1 MRDSV
6 VRAAGLAGTFLYGAV
21 IAWLYVA
28 QPQTVAEVTGGLT
41 STVGAYRIDQQAF
54 DDGLGFFRREQFD
67 EARAALARADPADA
81 TRERSSTSPTPST
94 GRAGDAFTTTTCCSN
109 SGLAAVDRAIA
120 LAPDHRLVV
129 DDAATWHAHRRR
141 VARRAAARADARRF
155 GLQPAPP
162 HQAKTM
168 TPLREAFALPCLFLT
183 VALLGGL
190 RLGADVRL
198 VPPALIALVL
208 AALLLGALIRSSV
221 FAPERLLNQ
230 RRSGL
235 ENTSGGTPCLALF
248 AASAQVFN
256 LLTPDA
262 GLLHVL
268 VSVFFL
274 VQLLTTLTAVRD
286 RIAMLRS
293 LAVLLGC
300 AFVLRFIAL
309 ESLYAP
315 GRAVIK
321 RVMTALMEGI
331 TLGALDYLPTGTAN
345 RYVAFL
351 CLALYLV
358 GLVLLPTMPTIPAIP
373 TSDRDFG
380 GGVMV
385 SIGEPAEPDELH
397 RHLPALRGE

>member
-1 MRDSV
+1 
-6 VRAAGLAGTFLYGAV
+6 
-21 IAWLYVA
+21 
-28 QPQTVAEVTGGLT
+28 
-41 STVGAYRIDQQAF
+41 
-54 DDGLGFFRREQFD
+54 
-67 EARAALARADPADA
+67 
-81 TRERSSTSPTPST
+81 
-94 GRAGDAFTTTTCCSN
+94 
-109 SGLAAVDRAIA
+109 
-120 LAPDHRLVV
+120 
-129 DDAATWHAHRRR
+129 
-141 VARRAAARADARRF
+141 
-155 GLQPAPP
+155 
-162 HQAKTM
+162 M
-168 TPLREAFALPCLFLT
+168 TPLREAFVLPCLFLT

-208 AALLLGALIRSSV
+208 AALLLGALIRSRV

-235 ENTSGGTPCLALF
+235 ENTCGGILLLAVF

-286 RIAMLRS
+286 RVAMLRS

-315 GRAVIK
+315 GRGVIK

-331 TLGALDYLPTGTAN
+331 TLGALDYLPTGTATG
-345 RYVAFL
+345 YVAFL

-358 GLVLLPTMPTIPAIP
+358 GLVLLPTMPTRPA
-373 TSDRDFG
+373 SDRDFG